1 MRRTNMRKAF
11 TLIELLVVIAIIA
24 ILAAILFPVFAQ
36 AKAAAK
42 KTQDLSNLKQLGTAT
57 YLYANDYDDA
67 FYAHRWN
74 CGGNAA
80 NNYSAVT
87 VCPDYLGTQA
97 NGLNSTAPDQ
107 AGGLTSPVNQREF
120 WVYMLQPY
128 TKSYNL
134 FVDPAAKGT
143 FYPGGTTT
151 VAFQNANGAKP
162 GNNYGGQNSYGHND
176 FWLSPGA
183 NTSGGSANLP
193 SPPSVTSIPRVASTI
208 MIIDAG
214 YYGAGPDVTNESG
227 LTNTALLNGSEVAYV
242 SSQNSNYLHYWQNQ
256 GGGNWTASGVAS
268 SPATIFSARTNIPSL
283 HGGKLNV
290 QWADGHAKTLDWNQT
305 VGNICYW
312 TTDADGAHPGCN

>member
-1 MRRTNMRKAF
+1 MRKAF

-42 KTQDLSNLKQLGTAT
+42 KTADLSNLKQLGTST

-80 NNYSAVT
+80 NNYSAVS

-107 AGGLTSPVNQREF
+107 AGGLTSPVNMRLY

-128 TKSYNL
+128 
-134 FVDPAAKGT
+134 AKNNNI
-143 FYPGGTTT
+143 FQNPGGTGKFIPGASTT

-176 FWLSPGA
+176 FYLSPGA
-183 NTSGGSANLP
+183 NTSGGSSNLP
-193 SPPSVTSIPRVASTI
+193 SPPTVTSIPRVASTI
-208 MIIDAG
+208 TIIDAS
-214 YYGAGPDVTNESG
+214 YYGAGMDVTNESG
-227 LTNTALLNGSEVAYV
+227 LTNTGLLNGTEAAYV
-242 SSQNSNYLHYWQNQ
+242 SGQNSNYIHYWQNQ
-256 GGGNWTASGVAS
+256 GASAWTASGVAS
-268 SPATIFSARTNIPSL
+268 SSASIASAITNVPAL
-283 HGGKLNV
+283 WGGKLNV
-290 QWADGHAKTLDWNQT
+290 QWTDSHAKSLDWHQT

-312 TTDADGAHPGCN
+312 TSDADGSHPGCN